1 MIEGIQKFQVERF
14 ILRDMQI
21 EHSYHT
27 DKVKFYQLLTF
38 KDDID
43 LNKKL
48 NSENSF
54 VTFMEHMD
62 PWKVK

>member
-1 MIEGIQKFQVERF
+1 
-14 ILRDMQI
+14 MQI